1 MRFILAVSDD
11 HKIALGNK
19 LPWRI
24 SHDFKWFKM
33 NTFNETVI
41 MGRKTWDTLKKPLPN
56 RRNIV
61 VSRRKVPGVETI
73 VNINK
78 IKDYKYAWI
87 IGGSQLCSQLW
98 KSGDILVLTYVH
110 ITVPNGLPVEIPP
123 LKCLWSKS
131 FDGYTFTINKIR

>member
-1 MRFILAVSDD
+1 
-11 HKIALGNK
+11 
-19 LPWRI
+19 
-24 SHDFKWFKM
+24 
-33 NTFNETVI
+33 

-78 IKDYKYAWI
+78 IKNYKYAWI
-87 IGGSQLCSQLW
+87 IGGRQLCSQLW

-110 ITVPNGLPVEIPP
+110 TTVPNGLPIEIPP